1 MFIYCRFSYYFLLCR
16 FWGGYSNIEYGYIH
30 DTYSSLT
37 GGIYDA
43 INLEKTRLKP
53 GDIYFRIRRAIS
65 QGAIV
70 GCAVSVSHQNN
81 LYRDNKML
89 IR

>member
-70 GCAVSVSHQNN
+70 GCAVSVSYQNN
-81 LYRDNKML
+81 LYNMMS
-89 IR
+89 IP